1 MNSYFKMNRLMIAG
15 AVSLMALSACNVTE
29 IPKSKMKAAKG
40 MASDSGY
47 DRWTATK
54 EGQSGVDRAWVKRF
68 NDSKLERLVA
78 EAVSRNPDMRVAAE
92 NVRQA
97 QQAAYLAGA
106 SSRVMANV
114 GLDGNRRKN
123 LFVGFPFGGSQT
135 SNNFGLNL
143 NVNWEPDLW
152 GRVRAGVSASLADMQ
167 AVEQERRAAETS
179 LAGNVCKAW
188 FTLCEANEQLGLAS
202 EGHALRLKTLE
213 AVRDRFELA
222 LQDEGGG
229 ASELR
234 LAETDVATSLA
245 LKAQR
250 QGEVEAAQRRVE
262 LLAGRYP
269 AAKLK
274 GRLKLP
280 PIPRRPPAGLPSE
293 LLMRRPDI
301 LAAERRYAGA
311 GMRIKEAKRAVFPMI
326 KLTGSTG
333 TTSDSLSDILSS
345 SFGVWSIG
353 SNISQNILTGG
364 QVKGEIAMRSSR
376 DRQNLAQLQST
387 VLKAFGEVESALAA
401 DKWLARRITEMRKAQ
416 KLADAAAGSAEE
428 DYALGN
434 VTLLTVLT
442 AQNRKIEI
450 ASQVALLRRLQLENR
465 VNLHLAL
472 GGEFRTQKHGK

>member
-1 MNSYFKMNRLMIAG
+1 VNFTFKGNRVFIVG
-15 AVSLMALSACNVTE
+15 VVSLLGLSACHMTQA
-29 IPKSKMKAAKG
+29 PKSKMRAVKD
-40 MASDSGY
+40 MAPGS
-47 DRWTATK
+47 WTATK
-54 EGQSGVDRAWVKRF
+54 EGRNGVDRAWVKRF
-68 NDSKLERLVA
+68 NDSRLERLVA
-78 EAVSRNPDMRVAAE
+78 EAVTRNPDMRVAAE

-106 SSRVMANV
+106 SSRVMASA
-114 GLDGNRRKN
+114 GGDSNRRKIV
-123 LFVGFPFGGSQT
+123 FVGFPFGGSQT
-135 SNNFGLNL
+135 NNNYGLNL

-152 GRVRAGVSASLADMQ
+152 GRVSAGVSASLADMQ
-167 AVEQERRAAETS
+167 AVEMERRAAEAS

-188 FTLCEANEQLGLAS
+188 FTLCEANEQLGLAT
-202 EGHALRLKTLE
+202 EAHAIRLKTVE

-222 LQDEGGG
+222 LQEEGGG

-234 LAETDVATSLA
+234 LAETDVAMSLA

-274 GRLKLP
+274 GRLRLP
-280 PIPRRPPAGLPSE
+280 PIPRRPPAGLPSG

-301 LAAERRYAGA
+301 IAAERRYAGT
-311 GMRIKEAKRAVFPMI
+311 GMRIKEAKRAIFPVFR
-326 KLTGSTG
+326 LTGSTG
-333 TTSDSLSDILSS
+333 TTTDSLSKILSS
-345 SFGVWSIG
+345 NFGVWSIG
-353 SNISQNILTGG
+353 NNISQNILTGG
-364 QVKGEIAMRSSR
+364 QVKGEISMRSSR
-376 DRQNLAQLQST
+376 DRQNLARLQST

-401 DKWLARRITEMRKAQ
+401 DKWLARRITEMGKAQ
-416 KLADAAAGSAEE
+416 KLADDAARASEE

-442 AQNRKIEI
+442 AQNRKIDI
-450 ASQVALLRRLQLENR
+450 ASQIALLRRLQLENR

-472 GGEFRTQKHGK
+472 GGEFTTQKKGK

>member
-1 MNSYFKMNRLMIAG
+1 MFLIG
-15 AVSLMALSACNVTE
+15 LVSLLGLAACHTTQA
-29 IPKSKMKAAKG
+29 PASKMRAVKD
-40 MASDSGY
+40 MAPES
-47 DRWTATK
+47 WTASK
-54 EGQSGVDRAWVKRF
+54 EGRSGVDRAWVKRF
-68 NDSKLERLVA
+68 NDSRLDRLVA
-78 EAVSRNPDMRVAAE
+78 EAVTRNPDMRVAAE
-92 NVRQA
+92 NVKQA
-97 QQAAYLAGA
+97 QLAAYLAGA
-106 SSRVMANV
+106 SSRVMANAGV
-114 GLDGNRRKN
+114 DANRRKIV
-123 LFVGFPFGGSQT
+123 FVGFPFGGSQT
-135 SNNFGLNL
+135 NNNFGLNL

-152 GRVRAGVSASLADMQ
+152 GRVSAGVSASLADMQ
-167 AVEQERRAAETS
+167 AVEMERKAAETS

-188 FTLCEANEQLGLAS
+188 FALCEANEQLGLAT
-202 EGHALRLKTLE
+202 EAHAIRLKTVE

-222 LQDEGGG
+222 LGEEGGG

-234 LAETDVATSLA
+234 LAETDVAMSLA

-250 QGEVEAAQRRVE
+250 QGEVDAAQRRVE

-280 PIPRRPPAGLPSE
+280 PIPNRPPAGLPSE
-293 LLMRRPDI
+293 LLKRRPDVI
-301 LAAERRYAGA
+301 AAERRYAGS
-311 GMRIKEAKRAVFPMI
+311 GMRITEAKRAIFPI
-326 KLTGSTG
+326 FRLTGSTG
-333 TTSDSLSDILSS
+333 TTTDALSNILSS

-353 SNISQNILTGG
+353 NNISQNILTGG
-364 QVKGEIAMRSSR
+364 QVKGEISMRSSR

-401 DKWLARRITEMRKAQ
+401 DKWLAKRITEMGKAQ
-416 KLADAAAGSAEE
+416 KLANDAARASEE

-442 AQNRKIEI
+442 AQNRKIDI

-472 GGEFRTQKHGK
+472 GGGFKTQKGK

>member
-1 MNSYFKMNRLMIAG
+1 MNFSFKYNRVFLVGAMSLLGLAG
-15 AVSLMALSACNVTE
+15 CNVTQ
-29 IPKSKMKAAKG
+29 PPASKMRAVKD
-40 MASDSGY
+40 MAPGS
-47 DRWTATK
+47 WTASK
-54 EGQSGVDRAWVKRF
+54 EGRSGVDRAWVKRF
-68 NDSKLERLVA
+68 NDSTLEKLVA
-78 EAVSRNPDMRVAAE
+78 EAVTRNPDMRVAAE

-106 SSRVMANV
+106 SSRVMANA
-114 GLDGNRRKN
+114 GLDSNRRKIA
-123 LFVGFPFGGSQT
+123 FVGFPFGGSQT
-135 SNNFGLNL
+135 NNNFGLNL

-152 GRVRAGVSASLADMQ
+152 GRVSAGVSASLADMQ
-167 AVEQERRAAETS
+167 AVEMERRAAETS

-188 FTLCEANEQLGLAS
+188 FTLCEANEQLGLAT
-202 EGHALRLKTLE
+202 EAHAIRLKTVE
-213 AVRDRFELA
+213 SVRDRFELA
-222 LQDEGGG
+222 LEEDGGA

-234 LAETDVATSLA
+234 LAETDVALSLA

-280 PIPRRPPAGLPSE
+280 PIPRRPPAGLPSG

-301 LAAERRYAGA
+301 IAAERRYAGT
-311 GMRIKEAKRAVFPMI
+311 GMRIKEAKRAIFPI
-326 KLTGSTG
+326 FRLTGSTG
-333 TTSDSLSDILSS
+333 RTTESLSDILSS
-345 SFGVWSIG
+345 SFGVWSVG
-353 SNISQNILTGG
+353 NNISQNILTGG
-364 QVKGEIAMRSSR
+364 QVTGEIVMRSSS

-401 DKWLARRITEMRKAQ
+401 DRWLARRIMEMGKAQ
-416 KLADAAAGSAEE
+416 KLADDAARSSEE

-434 VTLLTVLT
+434 VTLLTVLV
-442 AQNRKIEI
+442 AQNRKIDI

-472 GGEFRTQKHGK
+472 GGEFTTQKNGK